1 MCDNCLNNPP
11 FEIPLNELNSNS
23 ISVAYDTSN
32 GKYNLLV
39 QPKTGANTNCC
50 TIEPVTVEKNDND
63 KDENKSKFSLK
74 ISGDKLQINRPDTSL
89 GKSREYTYALLKS
102 NLASFEM
109 NLLNLSGPSN
119 AVKLAIIGEEDYRAR
134 GPESIVPINNGLY
147 SFEFEK
153 RTFEDKVIVSGQEV
167 DAEVTI
173 HIIRVYG
180 PS

>member
-1 MCDNCLNNPP
+1 M
-11 FEIPLNELNSNS
+11 
-23 ISVAYDTSN
+23 
-32 GKYNLLV
+32 
-39 QPKTGANTNCC
+39 
-50 TIEPVTVEKNDND
+50 
-63 KDENKSKFSLK
+63 K